1 MRVLA
6 RLASAVALL
15 ITIGAPLLFLSG
27 RLDLPRTQVWMLAAT
42 IGWFAT
48 APLWMDRKSG

>member
-27 RLDLPRTQVWMLAAT
+27 RLDLPQTQVWMLAAT